1 MKEGV
6 GEADARDGGK
16 KRVEKKMGDQ
26 AARARERE
34 GESEGEGERVADE
47 GREGKGSCARIGV
60 HCTVHAPPRGVG
72 EIRACVGTSV

>member
-34 GESEGEGERVADE
+34 REGESEGRGGTGGGRGTGGEGEL
-47 GREGKGSCARIGV
+47 CAHRRAL
-60 HCTVHAPPRGVG
+60 HSACTSERCG
-72 EIRACVGTSV
+72 

>member
-26 AARARERE
+26 GARER
-34 GESEGEGERVADE
+34 GEGRGGTGG
-47 GREGKGSCARIGV
+47 GRRMVGKGSCARIGV

>member
-26 AARARERE
+26 AAREEERERAK
-34 GESEGEGERVADE
+34 GEGERVADE